1 MSIVSLAATSIDI
14 VSKFQ
19 KATTPS
25 AGISTENST
34 KNSLGIYQIS
44 VEKTPTHAKMTHKHT
59 YCLLAF
65 FGALLTL
72 ELASSSTD
80 NEYMKREHSL
90 VRPFQGKIR
99 AHFFR
104 FVVFTYHKLAMIHEN
119 A

>member
-1 MSIVSLAATSIDI
+1 
-14 VSKFQ
+14 
-19 KATTPS
+19 
-25 AGISTENST
+25 
-34 KNSLGIYQIS
+34 
-44 VEKTPTHAKMTHKHT
+44 MTHKHT
-59 YCLLAF
+59 YLLLAF

-104 FVVFTYHKLAMIHEN
+104 FIVYTYQNFAMIHEN
-119 A
+119 SNICRRWRCTATLGLSGQYNGHQQLHKTDAGFAIKERSSVELLGMLT